1 MRLIVALLMM
11 ALSAP
16 AWAEWVKIAE
26 SNLRALYYNPAAI
39 SQQGDLRRVW
49 TLQDNKQRDQDGVLS
64 RHYLSEFDCK
74 AGRQRLLSVSTHA
87 ERMARGKT
95 ITLRRYALEEP
106 EGKWFN
112 VAPNSFSAHLMK
124 LVCAK

>member
-11 ALSAP
+11 ALTAP

-26 SNLRALYYNPAAI
+26 SNLRVLYYNPAAI

-74 AGRQRLLSVSTHA
+74 EKRQRLLSVSTHA
-87 ERMARGKT
+87 ERMARGET
-95 ITLRRYALEEP
+95 IKLRRYSLEEP
-106 EGKWFN
+106 DGKWRD
-112 VAPNSFSAHLMK
+112 VAPNTFPAHLLK
-124 LVCAK
+124 LVCAE

>member
-87 ERMARGKT
+87 ERMARGET
-95 ITLRRYALEEP
+95 IKLRRYALEEP